1 MKQAIIC
8 DIDGC
13 LIDSAWIWDEVE
25 RKELTGEAMWNFFDT
40 HANSPLSK
48 AHYPLIKI
56 LQQAIS
62 KENELIFLTA
72 RSEVIREET
81 RDRLA
86 GIIYDRDF
94 ILLMRPLGND
104 DPSAVIKEVHLIE
117 LLKNY
122 EINLAIDDEQ
132 ANCDMFEKY
141 GVPCVKWGIKRNQ
154 ALQVASMENT
164 IKPVSVGR
172 NAIAQA

>member
-25 RKELTGEAMWNFFDT
+25 RKELTGEAMWNFFDA

-56 LQQAIS
+56 LQQALS

-72 RSEVIREET
+72 RSEVIRGET

-86 GIIYDRDF
+86 GIIYNRDF

-104 DPSAVIKEVHLIE
+104 DPSAVVKEVHLVE

-141 GVPCVKWGIKRNQ
+141 GVPCVKWEIKRNQ
-154 ALQVASMENT
+154 ELQDDTKAVPFGPTKVA
-164 IKPVSVGR
+164 R
-172 NAIAQA
+172 F